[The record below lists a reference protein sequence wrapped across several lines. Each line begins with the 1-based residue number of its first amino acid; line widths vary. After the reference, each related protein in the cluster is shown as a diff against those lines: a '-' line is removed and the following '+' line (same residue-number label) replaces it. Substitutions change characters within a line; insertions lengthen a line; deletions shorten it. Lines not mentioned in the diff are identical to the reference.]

1 MGNAPGLKAEI
12 AKLHATERAKLALR
26 DFERLERRRSHR
38 QERQS
43 AEGPSAADLSSAAAA
58 AHARRDSVLST
69 VLQPNAWVFGLGG
82 GGASHA
88 EPGAGGGDRLS
99 LQGWWFNG
107 HARPTSQKTCEQR
120 RPSTKTSTRSGFGE
134 CGSDRLALVTVNG
147 AGGSMSRDEHM
158 RYVA

>member
-1 MGNAPGLKAEI
+1 MNVPCPTQRPTVYGIHEVN
-12 AKLHATERAKLALR
+12 
-26 DFERLERRRSHR
+26 
-38 QERQS
+38 RQS
-43 AEGPSAADLSSAAAA
+43 DSIRHAA
-58 AHARRDSVLST
+58 AHTAR
-69 VLQPNAWVFGLGG
+69 A
-82 GGASHA
+82 A